1 MKLTRLVVF
10 LIFSIAVS
18 ISCAQDGEMERRTFA
33 AKLAEIKPGDNKQK
47 VESLLGSASK
57 VLDMKGVR
65 LDQRP
70 DAVQNSGAV
79 EVWYY
84 STNDRSDFP
93 TLGQLHF
100 DSKGNTITTFGG
112 AGAPINCDRISENEL
127 RDLLRLINQMPP
139 ATGRDWN
146 PAVVIDVANAIVS
159 LGKHDGHDVIREYIR
174 ISPETRIVY
183 EQAALLLVVL
193 HEVPDKAV
201 GGPPLLLGSTF
212 LNEPDDPSLIPRYPI
227 HLLRYDIPVFLVF
240 GYTYTGSPGSGLD
253 VLDWY
258 EVHGNWRNS
267 KIEVPENLSEEIP
280 ALKKEVLDLLKIY
293 HTSDMA
299 AQIAKTV
306 FSQLDRLL
314 DRHTNSGNPFKNT
327 P

>member
-1 MKLTRLVVF
+1 MKLTRLIVF
-10 LIFSIAVS
+10 LIFAIVVS
-18 ISCAQDGEMERRTFA
+18 ILHAQDGELERSTFA

-47 VESLLGSASK
+47 VERLLGSPSK
-57 VLDMKGVR
+57 VLDMTGIRV
-65 LDQRP
+65 DQQP
-70 DAVQNSGAV
+70 DVIRRSGAV

-84 STNDRSDFP
+84 GTNDRSDFP

-112 AGAPINCDRISENEL
+112 SGAPINCDRISENEL

-146 PAVVIDVANAIVS
+146 PAVVIDVVNAIVS

-212 LNEPDDPSLIPRYPI
+212 LNESDDPNLIPRYPI

-240 GYTYTGSPGSGLD
+240 SYTYTGSPGSGLD

-258 EVHGNWRNS
+258 EIHGIWRSS
-267 KIEVPENLSEEIP
+267 KIEVPENLSEELA
-280 ALKKEVLDLLKIY
+280 ALKQEVSDLLKLY
-293 HTSDMA
+293 RTPDKA
-299 AQIAKTV
+299 AQIANMV
-306 FSQLDRLL
+306 SSQLDRLL
-314 DRHTNSGNPFKNT
+314 DRQTNGENTFKNT